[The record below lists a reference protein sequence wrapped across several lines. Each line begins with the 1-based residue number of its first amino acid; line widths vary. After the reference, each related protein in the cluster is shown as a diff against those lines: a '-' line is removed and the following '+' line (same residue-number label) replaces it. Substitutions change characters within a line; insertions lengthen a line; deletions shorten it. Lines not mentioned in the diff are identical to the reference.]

1 MKEKATGYL
10 RISLN
15 DPKAS
20 FRDGQWESIKR
31 LLNLKRVLVVQRT
44 GWGKSMVYF
53 LATKLL
59 REQGAGPTL
68 LISPLLSLMRN
79 QIEAAARIGVRAK
92 TINSTNNEEWD
103 AIQTELEGNQV
114 DVLIISPEKLGNDDF
129 RRDILSSIA
138 DKIGLFVVDEAH
150 CISDWGHDFRPKYR
164 QIVRVLQALPPN
176 IPVLA
181 TTATANDRVV
191 NDVKTQ
197 L

>member
-1 MKEKATGYL
+1 
-10 RISLN
+10 
-15 DPKAS
+15 
-20 FRDGQWESIKR
+20 
-31 LLNLKRVLVVQRT
+31 
-44 GWGKSMVYF
+44 
-53 LATKLL
+53 
-59 REQGAGPTL
+59 
-68 LISPLLSLMRN
+68 MRN